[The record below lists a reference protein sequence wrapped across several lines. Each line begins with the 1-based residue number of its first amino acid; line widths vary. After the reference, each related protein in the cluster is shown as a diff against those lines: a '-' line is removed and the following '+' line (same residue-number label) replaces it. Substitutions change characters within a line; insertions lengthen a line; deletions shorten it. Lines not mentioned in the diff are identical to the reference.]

1 MEYEFFFKNT
11 MHYKIWKLWVCSLIP
26 CIRTKGACKNSQMKL
41 EQIQYVEFNVKSIY
55 IDQEGD

>member
-1 MEYEFFFKNT
+1 